1 MNFIYC
7 LLKANDSK
15 MEVEEEINDSK
26 EDNFDEEVLNDV
38 EMIQTDSPFD
48 EMVNIVVIVCEKLI

>member
-1 MNFIYC
+1 
-7 LLKANDSK
+7 

-48 EMVNIVVIVCEKLI
+48 EVVYIVVIVCEKLIEIY

>member
-1 MNFIYC
+1 
-7 LLKANDSK
+7 

-48 EMVNIVVIVCEKLI
+48 EMVNIVVIVCEKLIEIY